1 MKITDLLNENAIQ
14 LNGVANSKQEV
25 IDKLIDL
32 MQNNG
37 NINNKEEYRNVVM
50 KREEEGTTGIGE
62 GIAIPHGKSDAV
74 SRPGLSAMVVPNG
87 VEFNSLDSS
96 SYIFFS
102 SPVVSCVLTV
112 IAS

>member
-37 NINNKEEYRNVVM
+37 NINNREEYRNVVVE
-50 KREEEGTTGIGE
+50 KSKQLQIELSKKKETVEELGE
-62 GIAIPHGKSDAV
+62 W
-74 SRPGLSAMVVPNG
+74 
-87 VEFNSLDSS
+87 
-96 SYIFFS
+96 
-102 SPVVSCVLTV
+102 
-112 IAS
+112 